1 MRVAAR
7 RTTASPTSQNK
18 WRLLFIHGHVVD
30 ARIIVIM
37 IYMTILET
45 GVMSKKK
52 LSVAEVKAT
61 FSACV
66 RRAEAGR
73 SLLITRHGK
82 AVAALVRAEDLE
94 QLERL
99 RAAGP
104 EGGLTNL
111 VGGWEGSDELV
122 DVLHD
127 SRRSAARDV
136 PSLG

>member
-1 MRVAAR
+1 
-7 RTTASPTSQNK
+7 
-18 WRLLFIHGHVVD
+18 
-30 ARIIVIM
+30 M
-37 IYMTILET
+37 IYMTIL
-45 GVMSKKK
+45 GIRVMSRKS

-61 FSACV
+61 FSECV

-104 EGGLTNL
+104 EGGLANL

-127 SRRSAARDV
+127 LRRSAARDV
-136 PSLG
+136 PSSLG